1 MRALPV
7 LVAALLAAGLVG
19 AYVAFGGTSYEP
31 RPVADPCAARPA
43 RETSGTGE
51 QLEVVLLAAADET
64 ACTLGVSREDLVLA
78 LRSVDE
84 LDELAEKEGRSRDEL
99 EDALR
104 DGLERAVD
112 EAEQEGLIGETDRER
127 ARLRRRPAAALAPAL
142 RAARRLVLP
151 RLTVGTGA

>member
-7 LVAALLAAGLVG
+7 LVAGLLAAALVA

-31 RPVADPCAARPA
+31 TQVADPCAPRPA
-43 RETSGTGE
+43 READGTGE
-51 QLEVVLLAAADET
+51 RIEVVLLAAADET
-64 ACTLGVSREDLVLA
+64 ACALGVSREELVLA

-84 LDELAEKEGRSRDEL
+84 LDELADKEGRSRDEL

-112 EAEQEGLIGETDRER
+112 EAEQEGLIGETTANALGFAA
-127 ARLRRRPAAALAPAL
+127 ARLPLSLLLSVL
-142 RAARRLVLP
+142 R
-151 RLTVGTGA
+151 GASSFLD

>member
-1 MRALPV
+1 VKALPV

-104 DGLERAVD
+104 NGLERAVD
-112 EAEQEGLIGETDRER
+112 EAEQEGLIGDTTANALGFAA
-127 ARLRRRPAAALAPAL
+127 ARLPLSLLLSVL
-142 RAARRLVLP
+142 R
-151 RLTVGTGA
+151 GASSFLD

>member
-19 AYVAFGGTSYEP
+19 TYVAFGGTSYEP

-84 LDELAEKEGRSRDEL
+84 LEELADREGRSRDEL

-104 DGLERAVD
+104 AGLVRAVD
-112 EAEQEGLIGETDRER
+112 EAKGEDLIGESTAGALTFAAER
-127 ARLRRRPAAALAPAL
+127 LPLGLLLSVLR
-142 RAARRLVLP
+142 
-151 RLTVGTGA
+151 GASSFLD